1 MRLRFGRLSFPILV
15 ILAAIFGA
23 VYYAVDN
30 MASTAS
36 SVTVNNL
43 PTQAPVPIV
52 ANPTAFDQAISVQAT
67 AVNPPRTFISDEIPL
82 DTKIFIPTASIW
94 SDVIQAYLSGGN
106 WDITNLRSNAG
117 HLQGT
122 SWVDEPGNTVISGHV
137 ELSSGL
143 PGIFATLE
151 NVQIGDTITVTS
163 EGVDY
168 FYTVTET
175 YYTVPTDLTPLR
187 QTVDDRLTLIT
198 CNSYDIVT
206 NAYRER
212 LIIVAERVT

>member
-1 MRLRFGRLSFPILV
+1 M
-15 ILAAIFGA
+15 
-23 VYYAVDN
+23 
-30 MASTAS
+30 
-36 SVTVNNL
+36 
-43 PTQAPVPIV
+43 
-52 ANPTAFDQAISVQAT
+52 
-67 AVNPPRTFISDEIPL
+67 
-82 DTKIFIPTASIW
+82 
-94 SDVIQAYLSGGN
+94 
-106 WDITNLRSNAG
+106 
-117 HLQGT
+117 
-122 SWVDEPGNTVISGHV
+122 
-137 ELSSGL
+137 
-143 PGIFATLE
+143 
-151 NVQIGDTITVTS
+151 TS